1 MNLKISV
8 LVIKTNIF
16 NNFRIFKHLKNLKK
30 GQSLTDYE
38 RGIFRL
44 YPHIFRYIC
53 SDFYNTLI

>member
-30 GQSLTDYE
+30 GGVFD
-38 RGIFRL
+38 RL
-44 YPHIFRYIC
+44 WNRDIQALSTYI
-53 SDFYNTLI
+53 